1 MKRQS
6 QPYFSTA
13 EIVKMSSR
21 ISNALDKIQKVANRL
36 AEDGKT
42 RDFIILTQATQSL
55 IKVRDRLT
63 VWAEA
68 SLKRDAEKTLKR
80 AKEIL
85 EKTHPQNSNGW
96 NIKNF
101 KEFSQ

>member
-1 MKRQS
+1 
-6 QPYFSTA
+6 
-13 EIVKMSSR
+13 
-21 ISNALDKIQKVANRL
+21 
-36 AEDGKT
+36 
-42 RDFIILTQATQSL
+42 
-55 IKVRDRLT
+55 

-80 AKEIL
+80 AEEIL